1 MKFKV
6 TRAVSALTTK
16 EIRAGD
22 PAKDV
27 RNKEEVAWVWEEGG
41 GDFRGR
47 CGLDQVMR
55 GGVPMMGLVPLYEE
69 TRGLS
74 LPLSLP
80 ISFSAL
86 TQPLT

>member
-16 EIRAGD
+16 EILAGD

-41 GDFRGR
+41 GDFRGD
-47 CGLDQVMR
+47 CG
-55 GGVPMMGLVPLYEE
+55 
-69 TRGLS
+69 
-74 LPLSLP
+74 
-80 ISFSAL
+80 
-86 TQPLT
+86 

>member
-41 GDFRGR
+41 GDFRGD
-47 CGLDQVMR
+47 C
-55 GGVPMMGLVPLYEE
+55 E
-69 TRGLS
+69 
-74 LPLSLP
+74 
-80 ISFSAL
+80 
-86 TQPLT
+86 